1 MSKNLNFLLI
11 FLVFVFVFLSCSDTN
26 QESNSFNNSDPIT
39 IAGVFH
45 MSGPFAFIGELGK
58 LHLQYAVDQINQK
71 WWSSK

>member
-1 MSKNLNFLLI
+1 
-11 FLVFVFVFLSCSDTN
+11 
-26 QESNSFNNSDPIT
+26 
-39 IAGVFH
+39 